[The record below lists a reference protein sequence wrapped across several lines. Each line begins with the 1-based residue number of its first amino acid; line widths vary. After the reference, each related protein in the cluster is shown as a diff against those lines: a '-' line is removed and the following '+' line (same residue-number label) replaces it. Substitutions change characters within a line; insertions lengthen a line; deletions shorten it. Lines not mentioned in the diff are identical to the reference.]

1 MMQRKE
7 RKKKKV
13 WKGVMLFVV
22 LFLGEGTG
30 PVASLSSA

>member
-7 RKKKKV
+7 RKKKV

>member
-7 RKKKKV
+7 KKKV
-13 WKGVMLFVV
+13 WKGVVLFVV